1 MNNLAIIKQSFI
13 MSLQNI
19 RANKMRSFLTMLG
32 IVIGVGAVIG
42 LITIVEIVSGT
53 VMGSLSGLGADM
65 LTINAYSSATKDG
78 LTDNDIKILDRVEG
92 VKGVSPTA
100 EQITATVA
108 HIEVYSKTRVQ
119 GRSDLY
125 FLQNPECV
133 AAGRAFTAADM
144 NGSAYVCIVDEDYI
158 RNALLGRAVLG
169 SRILINGVKYTIVGV
184 AKKDDS
190 LMSYMT
196 DTSRLDGTILVPYK
210 NVLSMTGKTR
220 IYNMDVYIEEGA
232 DTSIVESGL
241 RSALMNMYNE
251 DEDYF
256 SVINM
261 ESLGSMMDQVEG
273 LMSGLLGGIA
283 SISLLVG
290 GIGIMNMMLVSVSER
305 TKEIGLRKALGAAPS
320 RIQLQFLIESI
331 VLSVIGGLIG
341 IALGMTIAYVASAI
355 MQADFTVSFSAI
367 ALGVG
372 FSAGVGIIFGWFPAK
387 RASELNPID
396 ALRAE

>member
-1 MNNLAIIKQSFI
+1 

-108 HIEVYSKTRVQ
+108 HKEVYSKTRVQ

-125 FLQNPECV
+125 FLQNPDCV

-169 SRILINGVKYTIVGV
+169 SRILINGVRYTIVGV

-251 DEDYF
+251 DENYF

>member
-108 HIEVYSKTRVQ
+108 HKEVYSKTRVQ

-169 SRILINGVKYTIVGV
+169 SRILINGVRYTIVGV

-220 IYNMDVYIEEGA
+220 IYNMDVYIE
-232 DTSIVESGL
+232 
-241 RSALMNMYNE
+241 
-251 DEDYF
+251 EDYF

>member
-42 LITIVEIVSGT
+42 LITIVQIVSGT

-108 HIEVYSKTRVQ
+108 HKEVYSKTRVQ

-125 FLQNPECV
+125 FLQNPDCV

-144 NGSAYVCIVDEDYI
+144 GGSSYVCIVDEDYI
-158 RNALLGRAVLG
+158 RNALLGRNVLG
-169 SRILINGVKYTIVGV
+169 NRILINGVRYTIVGV

-331 VLSVIGGLIG
+331 VLSVIGGLMG

-355 MQADFTVSFSAI
+355 MQAEFSISFSAI